1 MYPPRPNYA
10 VLLIV
15 LAIALVVCVAMYVQL
30 EHGLAAN
37 DASKVSLDLSAQVQV
52 AQRLSD
58 AEAQRVLVLAN
69 ANRQNK
75 EGEASLTESRG
86 RAAQAYAV
94 ATKTVEE
101 SRTIRDDR
109 DAKKVGYGGI
119 AARELLD
126 ALGGL
131 GGVAILLFVCMTI
144 PFAMGAMTMLRFTR
158 R

>member
-1 MYPPRPNYA
+1 
-10 VLLIV
+10 
-15 LAIALVVCVAMYVQL
+15 
-30 EHGLAAN
+30 
-37 DASKVSLDLSAQVQV
+37 
-52 AQRLSD
+52 
-58 AEAQRVLVLAN
+58 VLAN

-109 DAKKVGYGGI
+109 DAKKFGYGGI